1 MKIHVLKDHVINRIA
16 AGEVVERPASIVREL
31 VDNAIDAGASDIR
44 ISLDGGGRSQIQILD
59 DGEGMSRD
67 DALLAFERHATS
79 KIRDA
84 EDIEHIATMGF
95 RGEALPSIAAVARVT
110 VRTRRED
117 EPLGTQVS
125 IAGGKV
131 RAVEEVSCAVG
142 TEMTVRG
149 LFFNTPARRKFLKS
163 PRVEERMIKQWV
175 TRASLGNPSVRYRL
189 LFDGREVLH
198 LPRRESIE
206 DRAQDIFQGNHVF
219 LAAENEEVSLH
230 GMVGHPALAQTK
242 AGSFVF
248 LVNGRL
254 ITDASLLRAVRDG
267 FDTTLKDREYPVGYI
282 SITLPPEDVDVN
294 VHPQKSE
301 VRFRNQRELFVF
313 VREKVLEAV
322 QSFRAPVS
330 GASSLNSPFQQS
342 KSFTGEKSVQV
353 AGNLAFAPQAP
364 TTNSEPQSHFE
375 FSRPSPLPRMSQPSE
390 NEPVDQ
396 PSLQSLAPFRFSKLR
411 YIGQLLECYLVC
423 EYDERVYIVDMHA
436 AHERYNFNLI
446 RNGYRKQKPH
456 SQQLLVPQPISLME
470 EGVQNILD
478 HTSML
483 EQFGFEIEP
492 FGSEQ
497 VVIRSV
503 PTLLLEKDFTT
514 LIKEF
519 AAFDYPEAAEG
530 RFHEAIDHIAARVA
544 CHASIRSGKRMK
556 SEEVYALFEALD
568 STEFSAACPHGRPV
582 VVSFSEFEVERW
594 FGRDR

>member
-31 VDNAIDAGASDIR
+31 VDNAIDAGATDIR

-110 VRTRRED
+110 VRTRRDD

-163 PRVEERMIKQWV
+163 PRVEERLIKQWV
-175 TRASLGNPSVRYRL
+175 TRASLGNPAVRYRL

-206 DRAQDIFQGNHVF
+206 ERAKDIFQGNHVF
-219 LAAENEEVSLH
+219 LLAESEEVSLH

-254 ITDASLLRAVRDG
+254 ISDTSLLRAVRDG

-282 SITLPPEDVDVN
+282 SIKLPPEDVDVN

-301 VRFRNQRELFVF
+301 VRFRHQRELFVF

-330 GASSLNSPFQQS
+330 GASSFHSPFQQAG
-342 KSFTGEKSVQV
+342 SFTYDESPSREESPTFASQ
-353 AGNLAFAPQAP
+353 AFA
-364 TTNSEPQSHFE
+364 TDSEPQSHFE
-375 FSRPSPLPRMSQPSE
+375 FSSSSSVHASQPSQTE
-390 NEPVDQ
+390 QVDQ

-411 YIGQLLECYLVC
+411 YVGQLLECYLVC

-446 RNGYRKQKPH
+446 RNGFRTQKPH
-456 SQQLLVPQPISLME
+456 SQQLLVPQPITLME

-478 HTSML
+478 HASML

-497 VVIRSV
+497 IVVRSV
-503 PTLLLEKDFTT
+503 PALLLEKDNTT
-514 LIKEF
+514 LLKEF